1 MSLDPLG
8 FAVDQ
13 VDSLFLVLGTMISR
27 LTPTP
32 GERQLQ
38 ILLQFMRL
46 CFAVLFYSFSPLSVA
61 KC

>member
-46 CFAVLFYSFSPLSVA
+46 CFAVLFYSF
-61 KC
+61 